1 MKKLLITIL
10 ASLLLCACGRVPAGE
25 SGAAA
30 ASAPESSH
38 DTDESSYDPEAVY
51 PFLRLEDIVTTR
63 SSASGRTFIYEY
75 FISGGKVAG
84 AKLCTVLQT
93 EREAKEY
100 RASLL
105 KRHPDAVI
113 KGKTVTIYVAP
124 DDDDYYFIGIPLEKL
139 LYMLDLNGIEYTLN
153 FNPDDTSAESK

>member
-10 ASLLLCACGRVPAGE
+10 ASLLLCACGRVPEVE

-30 ASAPESSH
+30 TSAPESSH

-75 FISGGKVAG
+75 FISGGKVTG